1 MMKES
6 LVKVV
11 LLDDHPLVMEALK
24 SRLEEEEDIS
34 VLAAFRDPR
43 ELLDQ
48 IGRLRPDVLILDVSM
63 PHMDGFEVGALL
75 KGKYGSDLKII
86 MLSGYLYDEFY
97 RKAYALGANAYL
109 SKQATYAEIINAV
122 RQSVTGHILMPE
134 KVFAESRLDRLT
146 PAEREVLRLVAGEL
160 SNKDIAQELAVSQ
173 RTVEYHI
180 SSILQKLE
188 VKSRVGAVAKG
199 YELGILEPRRP

>member
-1 MMKES
+1 MKES

-24 SRLEEEEDIS
+24 NRLEEEEDIS
-34 VLAAFRDPR
+34 VLAAFTDPR

-48 IGRLRPDVLILDVSM
+48 IGRLCPDVLILDVSM
-63 PHMDGFEVGALL
+63 PHMDGFEVGSLL
-75 KGKYGSDLKII
+75 KKRYGYDLKVI
-86 MLSGYLYDEFY
+86 MLSGYLYEEFY
-97 RKAYALGANAYL
+97 RKAYALGANVYL
-109 SKQATYAEIINAV
+109 SKQASYAEIINAV
-122 RQSVTGHILMPE
+122 RQSVAGHILMPE
-134 KVFAESRLDRLT
+134 KVFADPMLERLT
-146 PAEREVLRLVAGEL
+146 PTEREVLRLVTGEL
-160 SNKDIAQELAVSQ
+160 PNKDIAQALAVSQ

-180 SSILQKLE
+180 SSILQKLQ